1 MSSAKQIQA
10 FIQSEV
16 TNHPVVIF
24 SKSYCPYCRQTKQLF
39 QYLGVQAKIH
49 ELDTMDNG
57 ALIQRM
63 LLQMTGQRTVPSVF
77 VNGQHVGGNDD
88 VQEMHRNGSL
98 AKALKESTDNNNNNN
113 ANSLRSTMEAEIAAH
128 DVVVFSKTYCPYCRA
143 SKELLKRLAS
153 SSSDFSSL
161 DVVVHELDELEEGD
175 AMQQEL
181 LRMTG
186 QRTVP
191 NIFVRGQHIGG
202 NSDLQ
207 QARANG
213 SLQARL
219 KKTGS
224 ASQTNNT
231 TTKTTLATPLQ
242 ATPDRLL

>member
-1 MSSAKQIQA
+1 MSSAKQIQT

-39 QYLGVQAKIH
+39 QYLGVQAQIH

-57 ALIQRM
+57 ALMQRT

-77 VNGQHVGGNDD
+77 VNGTHVGGNDD

-98 AKALKESTDNNNNNN
+98 AKALKESTNNNNNN
-113 ANSLRSTMEAEIAAH
+113 NNNSLRATMEAEIAAH
-128 DVVVFSKTYCPYCRA
+128 DVVVFSKSYCPYCRA
-143 SKELLKRLAS
+143 SKNLLTQLA

-161 DVVVHELDELEEGD
+161 DVVVHELDELEQGD

-191 NIFVRGQHIGG
+191 NIFVRGQHMGG

-207 QARANG
+207 HAHANG
-213 SLQARL
+213 SLQKRL
-219 KKTGS
+219 KTGS
-224 ASQTNNT
+224 ASSQTNNT
-231 TTKTTLATPLQ
+231 TTKTTLATPLT